1 MSELP
6 IIFLSN
12 LLTLFLID
20 VTAKVIYGSC
30 NDSFSIPKASQ
41 EKLKN
46 NPPVEL
52 NEVYYN
58 CRNSDRSVFID
69 SIGVAAGAMG
79 LYVPLIVFMTLLLL
93 RAYSRHKRQTV
104 ATTYSNDE
112 QQEVLNF
119 LAFNLLL
126 ARDGKYELETD
137 EYKSIVHQ
145 LRAELG
151 KRAAIRRFYADD
163 NKEAD
168 SSEVSR
174 SESKPSEGGD
184 VELSAVNDQG
194 GLKSVAK
201 AQAKRAA
208 DKISYIS
215 NPMFSDDAGR

>member
-1 MSELP
+1 MS
-6 IIFLSN
+6 
-12 LLTLFLID
+12 LLYSLLMSLQ
-20 VTAKVIYGSC
+20 KVFYGSC

-52 NEVYYN
+52 SEVYYN
-58 CRNSDRSVFID
+58 CRNSERTVFAD

-79 LYVPLIVFMTLLLL
+79 LYVPLLVFMTLLLL

-104 ATTYSNDE
+104 ASTYSKDE

-145 LRAELG
+145 LRTELG

-163 NKEAD
+163 NEEAD
-168 SSEVSR
+168 SSEVSKSKSKS
-174 SESKPSEGGD
+174 SED
-184 VELSAVNDQG
+184 VELSAVNNHGD
-194 GLKSVAK
+194 LKSLTK

-208 DKISYIS
+208 EKVSYIS
-215 NPMFSDDAGR
+215 NPMFSDDSGR